1 MGTLIENPVILPNS
15 DIFMEKDVILRHLL
29 TSEDNP
35 FNREP
40 LTKSQLEEYNEREE
54 IKEKI
59 AEFQER
65 INLIR

>member
-15 DIFMEKDVILRHLL
+15 DMFMEKDVILRHLL

-59 AEFQER
+59 TEFQER